1 MNADG
6 LSLLWRV
13 ECETSVVYSFTFLG
27 GHERKAW
34 TEYFDLIPIWYIYTV
49 NRFSL
54 NHVLEHTLLIQI
66 AYTI

>member
-1 MNADG
+1 MVHHCFNELNARQA
-6 LSLLWRV
+6 LFIVLHLW
-13 ECETSVVYSFTFLG
+13 

-34 TEYFDLIPIWYIYTV
+34 TEYFDLIIYIV

-54 NHVLEHTLLIQI
+54 NHVLEHTLSIQI